1 MLARGKKRERCLL
14 TNTYIRNGLSKA
26 TEPSLV
32 SNLVSYLRHIVEQIN
47 ENNNNKYDESVKPG

>member
-32 SNLVSYLRHIVEQIN
+32 SNLVS
-47 ENNNNKYDESVKPG
+47 